1 VSHPQGWLF
10 LYCNAKKI
18 KIYFANAACV
28 AELQKPTLVAHTVM
42 IIIADHG
49 HKLPATGRVPDD
61 FKIPCFGWVVRYPN
75 TKDL

>member
-1 VSHPQGWLF
+1 MLLAWLN
-10 LYCNAKKI
+10 CKN
-18 KIYFANAACV
+18 
-28 AELQKPTLVAHTVM
+28 QPWWAHTVM